1 MFDKV
6 WTLPRAIEMLVE
18 NPSFPDT
25 KNKQKKPKIFR
36 PCPSNRTKHSLDK
49 IEKFMT
55 SNDETQQCHLYKV
68 ICQMAPNWGDL
79 SQIQFGCCPRLR
91 SKK

>member
-1 MFDKV
+1 MFDNV

-36 PCPSNRTKHSLDK
+36 PCPSNRTKHALDK
-49 IEKFMT
+49 IEM
-55 SNDETQQCHLYKV
+55 
-68 ICQMAPNWGDL
+68 
-79 SQIQFGCCPRLR
+79 QITFEHAKL
-91 SKK
+91 

>member
-36 PCPSNRTKHSLDK
+36 PCPSNRTKHALDK
-49 IEKFMT
+49 IEMQITFENAKLWPS
-55 SNDETQQCHLYKV
+55 SNDETQHNA
-68 ICQMAPNWGDL
+68 ICT
-79 SQIQFGCCPRLR
+79 
-91 SKK
+91 K

>member
-25 KNKQKKPKIFR
+25 KNKQKKPKIS
-36 PCPSNRTKHSLDK
+36 PQTG
-49 IEKFMT
+49 
-55 SNDETQQCHLYKV
+55 
-68 ICQMAPNWGDL
+68 PNM
-79 SQIQFGCCPRLR
+79 R
-91 SKK
+91 

>member
-36 PCPSNRTKHSLDK
+36 PCPSNRTKHALDK
-49 IEKFMT
+49 TENYAKFKL
-55 SNDETQQCHLYKV
+55 HLKV
-68 ICQMAPNWGDL
+68 QNYDH
-79 SQIQFGCCPRLR
+79 Q
-91 SKK
+91 